1 MRLFGVRLDG
11 TRSGLIKSFL
21 EDNYVCA
28 GDPVIGNL
36 ESSGREDIR
45 SALVASGA
53 YQEQE
58 LELEEALSSL
68 DTFVNVMQDGDYV
81 LIADEEWVYL
91 GDLGDYFYD
100 ARQESVEGGTAHR
113 RGVTWLKSLPR
124 TAVNSAVQALL
135 ASDQEVTRYSGVLP
149 AARMDLW
156 LADSSAGDMETA
168 HSPARVD
175 EATIA
180 EALAVLK
187 AALHSPD
194 AERRER
200 AAAAILHY
208 AK

>member
-1 MRLFGVRLDG
+1 MSLFGVRIDG

-28 GDPVIGNL
+28 GDPVAGDL
-36 ESSGREDIR
+36 ETSGREDIR
-45 SALVASGA
+45 SRLAQSGA
-53 YQEQE
+53 YEEQ
-58 LELEEALSSL
+58 ELEEALGSL
-68 DTFVNVMQDGDYV
+68 DTFVNMMQDGDYV

-100 ARQESVEGGTAHR
+100 GREESVEGGTAHR

-124 TAVNSAVQALL
+124 TALNSAAQALL
-135 ASDQEVTRYSGVLP
+135 ASEQEVTRYSGVLP

-156 LADSSAGDMETA
+156 LADSSAGDGEA
-168 HSPARVD
+168 VLSPARVD

-180 EALAVLK
+180 DALAVLK

>member
-1 MRLFGVRLDG
+1 MSLFGVRLDG

-21 EDNYVCA
+21 EENYVCA
-28 GDPVIGNL
+28 GDPVVGDL
-36 ESSGREDIR
+36 ETSGKEDIR
-45 SALVASGA
+45 SRLAASGA
-53 YQEQE
+53 YQGQ
-58 LELEEALSSL
+58 ELEEALGSL

-100 ARQESVEGGTAHR
+100 SREESVEGGTAHR

-124 TAVNSAVQALL
+124 TAVNSAAQALL

-156 LADSSAGDMETA
+156 LANSSAVDGETA

-180 EALAVLK
+180 EALAVLS

>member
-1 MRLFGVRLDG
+1 MSLFGVRLDG

-45 SALVASGA
+45 SRLAASGV
-53 YQEQE
+53 YQGR
-58 LELEEALSSL
+58 ELEEALSSL
-68 DTFVNVMQDGDYV
+68 DTFVNMMQDGDYV

-149 AARMDLW
+149 AAQMDLW
-156 LADSSAGDMETA
+156 LADSSAGDVETA
-168 HSPARVD
+168 HSPACVD

>member
-1 MRLFGVRLDG
+1 MNLFAVKLEG
-11 TRSGLIKSFL
+11 TRCGLIKSFL

-28 GDPVIGNL
+28 GDPVVGDL
-36 ESSGREDIR
+36 ETSGREDIR
-45 SALVASGA
+45 STLAASGA

-58 LELEEALSSL
+58 LEEALSSL
-68 DTFVNVMQDGDYV
+68 DAFVNVMQDGDYV

-100 ARQESVEGGTAHR
+100 GREENMKGGTAHR

-124 TAVNSAVQALL
+124 SGVNSAVQALL
-135 ASDQEVTRYSGVLP
+135 ASDKEVTRYSGVLP

-156 LADSSAGDMETA
+156 LADSSAGDGEA
-168 HSPARVD
+168 VHSPARVD

-208 AK
+208 AR

>member
-1 MRLFGVRLDG
+1 MSLFGVKLEG

-21 EDNYVCA
+21 EDNYICA
-28 GDPVIGNL
+28 GEPGIGDL
-36 ESSGREDIR
+36 ENSGREDIR
-45 SALVASGA
+45 SRLAASGA
-53 YQEQE
+53 YQGQE
-58 LELEEALSSL
+58 LENLLESL
-68 DTFVNVMQDGDYV
+68 FAFVHVMQDGDYV

-91 GDLGDYFYD
+91 GDVGDYFYD
-100 ARQESVEGGTAHR
+100 ARHDSIEGGTSQR

-124 TAVNSAVQALL
+124 TGVNSAVQDLL
-135 ASDQEVTRYSGVLP
+135 AADSEVTQYAGVLP

-156 LADSSAGDMETA
+156 LADSSAGGGDTG

-175 EATIA
+175 EGTIA